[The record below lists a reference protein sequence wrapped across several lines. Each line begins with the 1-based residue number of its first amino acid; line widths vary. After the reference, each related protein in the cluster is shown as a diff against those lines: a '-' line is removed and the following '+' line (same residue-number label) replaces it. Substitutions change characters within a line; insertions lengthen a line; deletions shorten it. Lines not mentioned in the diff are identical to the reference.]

1 MTICILDND
10 RLDAA
15 LMARWHSYG
24 AMTAQLLREA
34 GWDGGIEIHAAR
46 EGQYPEDMTRYDA
59 VVLTGSR
66 ADAFGDEPWVVAL
79 REQVTRLLA
88 GGQKLLGICFG
99 HQLIAHVLGASV
111 GRAPNGWGQGRM
123 VYDWLGP
130 PDVADA
136 QGRIALLASHQ
147 DQVLTLPTGA
157 TLLARN
163 GHCPIAAYAVG
174 EQVLCVQ
181 PHPEF
186 DADYSA
192 QLIER
197 RGRLFPPDVVAE
209 RLDSLKAGHDG
220 LAFGRYLVR
229 FIRQGL

>member
-10 RLDAA
+10 RLDEA
-15 LMARWHSYG
+15 LVPRWHSYG
-24 AMTAQLLREA
+24 AMTAQLLRQA
-34 GWDGGIEIHAAR
+34 GWEGDMEIHATR
-46 EGQYPEDMTRYDA
+46 EGQYPDDMTRYDA

-79 REQVTRLLA
+79 RERVASWLADGRRLV
-88 GGQKLLGICFG
+88 GICFG

-130 PDVADA
+130 QDAADA
-136 QGRIALLASHQ
+136 QGQIALLASHQ
-147 DQVLTLPTGA
+147 DQVLTLPPGA

-163 GHCPIAAYAVG
+163 DHCPIAAYAVG
-174 EQVLCVQ
+174 QQVLCVQ

-186 DADYSA
+186 DADYTA

-197 RGRLFPPDVVAE
+197 RGKLFSPEVLVE
-209 RLDSLKAGHDG
+209 RLASLKAGHDG
-220 LAFGRYLVR
+220 QAFGRYMLR

>member
-10 RLDAA
+10 RLDPA
-15 LMARWHSYG
+15 LVPRWHSYG
-24 AMTAQLLREA
+24 AMTAQLLRA
-34 GWDGGIEIHAAR
+34 SGWDGDIEIHAAR
-46 EGQYPEDMTRYDA
+46 DGQYPADMARFTA

-66 ADAFGDEPWVVAL
+66 SDAFGDEAWVVAL
-79 REQVTRLLA
+79 REQVAQLLA
-88 GGQKLLGICFG
+88 NRQKLLGICFG

-130 PDVADA
+130 EGVADA
-136 QGRIALLASHQ
+136 QGQLALLASHQ
-147 DQVLTLPTGA
+147 DQVLTLPPGA

-163 GHCPIAAYAVG
+163 DHCPVAAYAVG
-174 EQVLCVQ
+174 DQVLCVQ

-186 DADYSA
+186 DVDYTA
-192 QLIER
+192 RLIEAR
-197 RGRLFPPDVVAE
+197 SSRFAPEVVAE
-209 RLDSLKAGHDG
+209 RLASLQAGHDG
-220 LAFGRYLVR
+220 PAFGRCMVR